1 MKNNKA
7 FTLVEVIAVI
17 VILGVVLSIAVPSIT
32 NVVNSTNKNR
42 MKSDAEL
49 FISKVKEYVESD
61 TTGNVNKK
69 VTLGEI
75 KLELSNNYERNSS
88 YVNVNIDNNT
98 YTYTYTVCLT
108 DGKLKAVGP
117 TGNIKVR
124 EGNCSENE

>member
-61 TTGNVNKK
+61 TTGNVSTDK
-69 VTLGEI
+69 VYLKNI
-75 KLELSNNYERNSS
+75 KLELSNNYEENS
-88 YVNVNIDNNT
+88 YVEIND
-98 YTYTYTVCLT
+98 YKVCLT
-108 DGKLKAVGP
+108 DGKLQAVSKEK
-117 TGNIKVR
+117 TIEVE
-124 EGNCSENE
+124 EGNCR

>member
-75 KLELSNNYERNSS
+75 KLELSNNYEGNS
-88 YVNVNIDNNT
+88 YVEIIDNT
-98 YTYTYTVCLT
+98 YKVCLT
-108 DGKLKAVGP
+108 DGKLKAKGE
-117 TGNIKVR
+117 TGSITVS
-124 EGNCSENE
+124 EGVCNENE